1 MTELSVAPLTAV
13 ILALVL
19 SVDAYNKSKIDPVNA
34 DTTQRLLITIIALV
48 VFLLVAVVGILI
60 KPATSGTR
68 MLFSVVGLVAL
79 IVALAVAWLNYI
91 NNSGKRFAVETLVI
105 ALVTSV
111 PILATL
117 ISRDTLT
124 IKLDL

>member
-19 SVDAYNKSKIDPVNA
+19 SVDAYNKSKIDPSNA

-48 VFLLVAVVGILI
+48 VFLLVAVIGILI
-60 KPATSGTR
+60 KPVTSGTR

-91 NNSGKRFAVETLVI
+91 NNSGKKFAVETLVI